1 MITYN
6 PAFDL
11 YHTIWRMAHILQRLE
26 SDEAFEVERLRIW
39 DFYLLFP
46 AMLYEVRIGRSE
58 QELNE
63 ARKTYISRTHSPYEY
78 EGDRRKLFEWL
89 HPVQSSAMS
98 CLVSCGILSKE
109 AYLVGRISIVRPD
122 VLTAFIG
129 HSGKLTSQ
137 EQNTLSFLRMLS
149 RHVSLSGNDGLKART
164 HLLEYK
170 YDAD

>member
-11 YHTIWRMAHILQRLE
+11 YHTIWRMGHILLRLE
-26 SDEAFEVERLRIW
+26 HDEAFEVERMRIW

-46 AMLYEVRIGRSE
+46 TMLYEVRLSRSE
-58 QELNE
+58 QELHE
-63 ARKTYISRTHSPYEY
+63 ARKTYIARTHTPYEY

-109 AYLVGRISIVRPD
+109 AYLSGRISIAHRET
-122 VLTAFIG
+122 LKAFIS

-137 EQNTLSFLRMLS
+137 EQNTLSFLSLFS
-149 RHVSLSGNDGLKART
+149 RHVPLCGDDGLKART

-170 YDAD
+170 YDAV